1 MFEQEND
8 WHCPAERSL
17 KSWPS
22 LDSPFL
28 KDEAASLPLIKPVDY
43 NQRKAVEA
51 TAPLAVQAQ
60 LKPKRKLADLTLF
73 FFPKATFWSFSHLQC
88 VSRL

>member
-8 WHCPAERSL
+8 WHRPAERSL
-17 KSWPS
+17 KIWPS

-51 TAPLAVQAQ
+51 TAPLAV
-60 LKPKRKLADLTLF
+60 
-73 FFPKATFWSFSHLQC
+73 
-88 VSRL
+88 